1 MAFDFDIEH
10 IKGNAIPHV
19 DALSRLCFWLWS
31 KENTTENSKN
41 IFLTLP
47 HVKKITD
54 ILFVDQSASK
64 SLHYLVMNRIV
75 LRIRNVCNNYSKAKN
90 LIKKLNIN

>member
-19 DALSRLCFWLWS
+19 DTLSRLCFWLWS
-31 KENTTENSKN
+31 KDNSKN
-41 IFLTLP
+41 IFLTWI
-47 HVKKITD
+47 ITD
-54 ILFVDQSASK
+54 ILFVDQPASK
-64 SLHYLVMNRIV
+64 SQHYLVMSRIV

>member
-19 DALSRLCFWLWS
+19 DTLPRLCFQLWS

-41 IFLTLP
+41 IFLTWG
-47 HVKKITD
+47 ITD
-54 ILFVDQSASK
+54 ILFVDQLASK
-64 SLHYLVMNRIV
+64 SLHYLVMSRIV

-90 LIKKLNIN
+90 LMKKLDIN